1 MLQFYSRH
9 VTMTK
14 IWFKKNNKKMIGKT
28 ITVLCEDFDT
38 VSEVH
43 YGRSYADAP
52 DIDGKVYFRA
62 PRRVMPGTFVKVKVE
77 DMLDYDVI
85 GTQITE

>member
-1 MLQFYSRH
+1 MIMEAQLNVSNAYL
-9 VTMTK
+9 
-14 IWFKKNNKKMIGKT
+14 KKLVGKE

-43 YGRSYADAP
+43 YGRTYADAP

-62 PRRVMPGTFVKVKVE
+62 PRRVKPGTFVKVKVE

-85 GTQITE
+85 GTQIVA